1 MFALA
6 LVAAQP
12 PPYYVVIYN
21 GLDGVGTS
29 TCTGTVNT
37 TLTNIF
43 PNQCF
48 PLPTWISPSV
58 PLYIKI
64 AVISNGPPFNVSTT
78 TWADA
83 GCSATMVSSTASIIA
98 KTCRPFAGFSNAF
111 QLNAATLAAAFLS
124 TRPSDPYESLLYC
137 SRWGRISRVTLG
149 SSSLAPRPRTDC
161 PTNDFSRP

>member
-1 MFALA
+1 MFLSMQTLFVCVVLTVRAVLQGMLILFALA

-21 GLDGVGTS
+21 GFDGVGTS

-98 KTCRPFAGFSNAF
+98 KTCRPFAGFPNAF
-111 QLNAATLAAAFLS
+111 LLNAATLAATFS
-124 TRPSDPYESLLYC
+124 TLVLFAALL
-137 SRWGRISRVTLG
+137 L
-149 SSSLAPRPRTDC
+149 
-161 PTNDFSRP
+161 